1 MGYSTIVCPAKPQ
14 KPLWFDWRLYCGNAI
29 INAGFTIEGCVPE
42 LPEVETVVRALRP
55 RLLGKRLGKVRH
67 VGLPLRR
74 PWQPQ
79 WNRSISGLM
88 IQSIERRGKWIIFNL
103 DQSDCLIVH
112 LGMTGKLWVTSAE
125 APPETHTHLIITL
138 MHKNEE
144 IRYRDPRRFGSVIL
158 GKQTDQ
164 AFLLTKEPLG
174 PEPWQLHHN
183 AWAKRLQASTRCL
196 KALLLDQQVV
206 AGVGNIYADE
216 ALYLARLHPKRPANT
231 LTGTEAAALYAA
243 IQQVLREGIA
253 ANGASFDWVY
263 PGGNFQHNFKVY
275 GMTGSPCASCGQP
288 IRRIL
293 VGQRSTHFCPD
304 CQPLEAKRRR
314 VTSAG

>member
-74 PWQPQ
+74 PWRPQ

-216 ALYLARLHPKRPANT
+216 ALFAAKLSPMTIGQQLQLAQVKRLRS
-231 LTGTEAAALYAA
+231 A
-243 IQQVLREGIA
+243 IIRVLERAIA
-253 ANGASFDWVY
+253 KHGSTIRNFYYGDSNRGSFQNEFRVY
-263 PGGNFQHNFKVY
+263 DRAGK
-275 GMTGSPCASCGQP
+275 PCTRCGQS
-288 IRRIL
+288 ICRVRL
-293 VGQRSTHFCPD
+293 AGRSTYYCPV
-304 CQPLEAKRRR
+304 CQSD
-314 VTSAG
+314 V